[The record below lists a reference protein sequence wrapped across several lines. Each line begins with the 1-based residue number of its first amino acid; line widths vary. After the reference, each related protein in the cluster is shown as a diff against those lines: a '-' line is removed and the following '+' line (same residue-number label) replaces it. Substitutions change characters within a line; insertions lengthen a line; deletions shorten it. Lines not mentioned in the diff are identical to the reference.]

1 MPTEKTEYPSD
12 VADKFLLRLPDG
24 MRTKLKAAA
33 KANSRTMNA
42 EIIHRLQATLD
53 SDEAAFV
60 AGFNEVTELRAAQ
73 RLKATMGSGAQ
84 QVAET
89 MGHAKGTPELE
100 QVVQAL
106 SEEMRAML
114 QQQTQELI
122 DGFVRAG
129 EMQKNNPDA
138 FAKLA
143 AIKPPT
149 KTGKGK

>member
-1 MPTEKTEYPSD
+1 MNRKPFPSETQERFI
-12 VADKFLLRLPDG
+12 VRFPDG
-24 MRTKLKAAA
+24 MRDKIADAA
-33 KANSRTMNA
+33 KANNRSMNA
-42 EIIHRLQATLD
+42 EIVHRIQATLD
-53 SDEAAFV
+53 SDEAAFIS
-60 AGFNEVTELRAAQ
+60 GFENETELRAAQ
-73 RLKATMGSGAQ
+73 RLKATVGSGAQ
-84 QVAET
+84 QVAEA

-114 QQQTQELI
+114 QKQTQELI

-129 EMQKNNPDA
+129 EMQKNNPEA

-149 KTGKGK
+149 NLKKPKT

>member
-1 MPTEKTEYPSD
+1 MATNKPQTDYQKQGVRIPKD
-12 VADKFLLRLPDG
+12 LHARIH
-24 MRTKLKAAA
+24 KAAA
-33 KANSRTMNA
+33 SSGRSYNSELIA
-42 EIIHRLQATLD
+42 RLQGSFD
-53 SDEAAFV
+53 QDEAAFV
-60 AGFNEVTELRAAQ
+60 AGFNEETERRAQA
-73 RLKATMGSGAQ
+73 KVAAGAQ

-89 MGHAKGTPELE
+89 MGHAKGAPELE

-114 QQQTQELI
+114 QKQTQELI

-129 EMQKNNPDA
+129 EMQKNNPEA